1 MTQYSKFLVPILSVL
16 LLAAC
21 GKKDDDPERALTVVR
36 FSFVNA
42 CTFYA
47 GSKNANFCGCSFDE
61 MVKEF
66 GQDTVIR
73 LGNLAEEAD
82 VKDPDDIVTFR
93 AMHEFMAASPEGVC
107 KEFMIKDPPKDS
119 ENETFFRRLIN

>member
-1 MTQYSKFLVPILSVL
+1 MTRFSKLLVPVLSVVFLV
-16 LLAAC
+16 AC
-21 GKKDDDPERALTVVR
+21 GEKGDDPERDLTVVR

-66 GQDTVIR
+66 GRDTVIR
-73 LGNLAEEAD
+73 LGDVAEESEIENFDD
-82 VKDPDDIVTFR
+82 VVTFR
-93 AMHEFMAASPEGVC
+93 AMHEFIAATPEGVC
-107 KEFMIKDPPKDS
+107 KEFVVKESPNDS
-119 ENETFFRRLIN
+119 KPDTFFRRLIN